1 MWPSHIVTMIKWQY
15 FHKRGYAAVAML
27 SWTLS
32 VRSFAQGVICW
43 NELNLIQFY
52 RVCMSRTTL
61 GWLSNIKHHWYGPV
75 LNYFT
80 NCVFYGQVK
89 QMLLEWD
96 VIKFVCIC
104 LNVSTFFTGC
114 DDYWWTHILQV
125 ACVVCKRHSE
135 LFDFVGSVNGDSLI
149 LRQKKRGGVLS
160 EYVHTDSRFHSQKK
174 SRQQCEI
181 QIQSTLTDKRQQC
194 RADWRHNCFRQVCF
208 Q

>member
-1 MWPSHIVTMIKWQY
+1 MWPSHIVAMIKWQY

-27 SWTLS
+27 RWTLS
-32 VRSFAQGVICW
+32 VCSFAQGVICW
-43 NELNLIQFY
+43 NELNLIQFH

-61 GWLSNIKHHWYGPV
+61 GWLSSIKHHWYGPV

-104 LNVSTFFTGC
+104 LTVSTFFTGC

-135 LFDFVGSVNGDSLI
+135 LFDFVGSVDGDSLI
-149 LRQKKRGGVLS
+149 LRQKKGGAFYPS
-160 EYVHTDSRFHSQKK
+160 MY
-174 SRQQCEI
+174 I
-181 QIQSTLTDKRQQC
+181 QIHDFTARKSQGNNARFKFNQ
-194 RADWRHNCFRQVCF
+194 H
-208 Q
+208 